1 MFAIGISVAR
11 SASCGRAMNW
21 RSKAVGLRPLE
32 QGVDVLYVSELL
44 GHSSAAIT
52 QAVYQHSRPE
62 RVRDAVNTIS
72 RRSKVERESMGAR
85 WAHGGRQ
92 APTLCRD
99 SDTEPLVR
107 SVGGGI

>member
-1 MFAIGISVAR
+1 VKRADLPRITLHHARHSFATIA
-11 SASCGRAMNW
+11 
-21 RSKAVGLRPLE
+21 LQ

-72 RRSKVERESMGAR
+72 KAIGVDREPM
-85 WAHGGRQ
+85 AHGGRRTPTSSNATPRLWHGTAGQ
-92 APTLCRD
+92 KCRRRDLNPHAP
-99 SDTEPLVR
+99 
-107 SVGGGI
+107 

>member
-1 MFAIGISVAR
+1 VIATIHDER
-11 SASCGRAMNW
+11 
-21 RSKAVGLRPLE
+21 LRPREKLADPVPGLGRGESAYRLVKRADLPRITLHQVRHSFATIALE

-72 RRSKVERESMGAR
+72 KAI
-85 WAHGGRQ
+85 GG
-92 APTLCRD
+92 
-99 SDTEPLVR
+99 
-107 SVGGGI
+107 